1 MPEAA
6 KVAQQD
12 AKSVVFYLVKDHWSQ
27 SWSITTGHQQSVGA
41 LRLKHVL
48 CRSGL
53 VPIAEAPFLCK
64 MGNCAINMKT
74 FYVLRELIPWSVQ
87 PY

>member
-27 SWSITTGHQQSVGA
+27 SWSMTTGHQQSVGTIS
-41 LRLKHVL
+41 
-48 CRSGL
+48 C
-53 VPIAEAPFLCK
+53 F
-64 MGNCAINMKT
+64 N
-74 FYVLRELIPWSVQ
+74 VLRFKSLLERP
-87 PY
+87 